1 MLSVQV
7 FFSRERRA
15 REPSF
20 PVLLRFA
27 FLFGLV
33 LTALVYPTDRSLL
46 FLGAAPDRVANVI
59 VVFFALCLVLYFC
72 SKLRSSLGLI
82 LFIFLVTASICIR
95 FSHYSLVDFSGRGF
109 GEEVFLHLDFE
120 SIRIAWY
127 EYGRM
132 FRRAGAL
139 CLISAICCAA
149 LFLEW
154 QRILCNK
161 SVHASKFMKG
171 IFLACGFLALGLGRA
186 FSPEWQFMIAFKNWQ
201 SSLTAVRD
209 IREIENSSSD
219 KGESNPATALVVHK
233 FEPWID
239 SGLLQLPKVTVERI
253 RAAAPIAPKN
263 LILLYV
269 EALTTS
275 IIEHPQYQ
283 DLMPGIRELMN
294 DNSLVDNFYASSLV
308 TIEGVSNTQCGLLF
322 PFQGHGGFAG
332 RTMLAE
338 ALPCLGDVLAA
349 AGYYQAYVLGG
360 GPMSFTGKGEFLAAH
375 GFNDLRGWEYW
386 QARGFDRAPGHWGIS
401 DVETLAQVKKLVEE
415 KQSSGTPFNITSL
428 TVGSHIPG
436 YSYPECTDFRD
447 GSERYLNALHCAD
460 QIILEWITDLQ
471 NEGLLENTVLVV
483 VGDHPV
489 FSNPEMVRLF
499 GSSVQD
505 SRIPLIVLGDGIPI
519 SRSNS
524 GAGYDLA
531 PTILDL
537 LEVSHNASFIMGRSL
552 LRDQERPEY
561 YFGRRFDIYKG
572 DEVFPAE
579 VPCRERQPGESGT
592 LILPLSRC
600 DKETLFQ
607 RTLELTQAYSV
618 QPLPLNCSSERPIR
632 VTAPKHPVGPISFIV
647 NGRDLASRF
656 SWRGRIAHPNDQGMF
671 ILSFSPQGRMEERI
685 FLPDEIVRD
694 ASHGDVFEGLGPGGF
709 MVIAWRSRNEPVDLS
724 AIRQGLPSNQIGSG
738 AWIVDKHSLSTVL
751 SAQSVANSIVLE
763 TSLEQCKML
772 VHEEDPGPEEG

>member
-1 MLSVQV
+1 MQNRPQTGSVKPVRFSAILRFLV
-7 FFSRERRA
+7 FF
-15 REPSF
+15 
-20 PVLLRFA
+20 L
-27 FLFGLV
+27 LV
-33 LTALVYPTDRSLL
+33 LAAVAYPTDRALL
-46 FLGAAPDRVANVI
+46 FLGTTTDRLANLLI
-59 VVFFALCLVLYFC
+59 VFLTLSLTLTLLSKVRFSFGLVFFLLFVTTSIL
-72 SKLRSSLGLI
+72 LRFFHL
-82 LFIFLVTASICIR
+82 A
-95 FSHYSLVDFSGRGF
+95 LVDFSGRGF
-109 GEEVFLHLDFE
+109 GDEVFVHLSFE
-120 SIRIAWY
+120 SFRIAWH
-127 EYGRM
+127 EYGRL
-132 FRRAGAL
+132 FRRVGLLFIVSVAVCTAL
-139 CLISAICCAA
+139 FFEWRKVRSDTPIDIPPLIKALFFSFCLIP
-149 LFLEW
+149 LL
-154 QRILCNK
+154 
-161 SVHASKFMKG
+161 
-171 IFLACGFLALGLGRA
+171 LGRTYT
-186 FSPEWQFMIAFKNWQ
+186 PEWQFISALTDWQ
-201 SSLTAVRD
+201 SVASNSPSRIFTEDSLLTSRFSDPAKS
-209 IREIENSSSD
+209 IELD
-219 KGESNPATALVVHK
+219 EFK
-233 FEPWID
+233 PWLE
-239 SGLLQLPKVTVERI
+239 SGLFSLPEITVDRLVTST
-253 RAAAPIAPKN
+253 PNDPKN
-263 LILLYV
+263 LVLLYV

-275 IIEHPQYQ
+275 IVEHPEYP
-283 DLMPGIRELMN
+283 DLMPGFRRLIEEH
-294 DNSLVDNFYASSLV
+294 SLVNEFFASSLV

-647 NGRDLASRF
+647 NDRDLASRF
-656 SWRGRIAHPNDQGMF
+656 SWRGRVAHPNDQGMF
-671 ILSFSPQGRMEERI
+671 ILSFSPLGRMEERI

-709 MVIAWRSRNEPVDLS
+709 MVIAWRSRNDPVDLS

-763 TSLEQCKML
+763 ASLSQCNKLL
-772 VHEEDPGPEEG
+772 VEEDAGL